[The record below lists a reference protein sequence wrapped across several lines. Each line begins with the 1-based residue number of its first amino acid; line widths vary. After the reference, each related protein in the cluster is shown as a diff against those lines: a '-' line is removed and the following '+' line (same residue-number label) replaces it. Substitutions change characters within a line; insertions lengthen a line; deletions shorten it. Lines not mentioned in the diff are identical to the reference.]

1 MKKNKNINHFIKITK
16 ILGIFLMALIS
27 LGSLGAA
34 VFTFQNPGLVSD
46 RLQYLI
52 PSATPAPLTM
62 KGMAVLGDSQSD
74 EYRADDWRGS
84 NYASTTYNWVELLQ
98 KYRGINIGE
107 WGRREEPRRDG
118 YEYNWARTGAT
129 SNSLIESGQHIGAA
143 QQIKE
148 GKVNVVVVFIGALDF
163 SPYMPHEHYESIY
176 SGNLTNAS
184 KKSIENHILADIKT
198 IVYTL
203 KDAGDVRIVLV
214 KIPDW
219 GNHLGVKVAFPLPQ
233 QRILVTEVVNDT
245 NEEIDKFA
253 QEENLMTVDIN
264 TVYKELFRKDDSGQ
278 FTIDGVQI
286 ERVMLSNNPN
296 NFYLEDGVHTGTVV
310 NGFIANAIITQLN
323 TVLTTKITPFS
334 EKEIREIAGL

>member
-1 MKKNKNINHFIKITK
+1 
-16 ILGIFLMALIS
+16 MAVIS
-27 LGSLGAA
+27 LGSLAA
-34 VFTFQNPGLVSD
+34 TIFTFQNPGLVSD

-84 NYASTTYNWVELLQ
+84 NYASTTYNWVELLS
-98 KYRGINIGE
+98 KYRNVNVGE

-129 SNSLIESGQHIGAA
+129 SNSVIESGQHIGAA

-163 SPYMPHEHYESIY
+163 SPYMPHEHYEAIY
-176 SGNLTNAS
+176 SGNLTNSA

-203 KDAGDVRIVLV
+203 KDAGDVRIVLI

-233 QRILVTEVVNDT
+233 QRIFVTEVINDT
-245 NEEIDKFA
+245 NAEIDKFA

-264 TVYKELFRKDDSGQ
+264 AVYKELFRKDDSGQ
-278 FTIDGVQI
+278 FTVDGVQI

-310 NGFIANAIITQLN
+310 NGFIANAVITKLN
-323 TVLTTKITPFS
+323 TVLTSKITPFS
-334 EKEIREIAGL
+334 EKEIRDLSGL